1 MVHAG
6 ARPLFLSPSVS
17 VTACAWW
24 TPGLRRLRAPARPE
38 PGRHACRAL
47 RSPESPAFSPTV
59 VRPAYARKPERFRRS
74 DGSARGDLRVR
85 ACRVGVSC
93 FWLSRSTRC
102 AANRAGLR
110 ARIAPIAAGS
120 SDPLNVVGFG
130 VGGAVQLTLAH
141 SLPGLLASSGRGAN
155 RWPCRCR
162 SAPTRVRAFAGSRL
176 LSGPAW
182 RLAELA
188 EPAVSADTCLL
199 TAGYRLASPCR
210 PAAGGC
216 SCDASESRR
225 IARGI
230 TSRG

>member
-17 VTACAWW
+17 VTACA
-24 TPGLRRLRAPARPE
+24 GGRLACDASERRR
-38 PGRHACRAL
+38 G
-47 RSPESPAFSPTV
+47 RSPDDCSSRIAI
-59 VRPAYARKPERFRRS
+59 ARIAGFQPDGGSSRLCTETRAIRRS